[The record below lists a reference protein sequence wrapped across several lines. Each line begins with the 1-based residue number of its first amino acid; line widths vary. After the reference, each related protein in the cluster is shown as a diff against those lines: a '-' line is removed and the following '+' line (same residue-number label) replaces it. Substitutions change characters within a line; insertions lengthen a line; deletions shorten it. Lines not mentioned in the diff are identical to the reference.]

1 MNALLTRI
9 CFGSCIIATACVA
22 HAQHHDVFV
31 TRVGTQTGI
40 GAADVDNGAF
50 DLTTRVFEGVLV
62 ASASPPDYSRD
73 EPGFFALSSMAP
85 GGLFPSGASALPGN
99 TDVAFSFNTF
109 TVNGNSGNLFY
120 WDGAGAVDFQPVS
133 SFSMALNPAIVQ
145 TEAAGDLDFH
155 PDFELDDPSG
165 TPANGVYLVSVSA
178 QADGIGPSDP
188 VYFVWLADATIT
200 SDLIAEETEEDIEAG
215 LAFTYFEE
223 AAEYV
228 ESHVVIPEP
237 DSMALVALAL
247 GALAVSRKRRD

>member
-22 HAQHHDVFV
+22 QAQHHDVFV

-50 DLTTRVFEGVLV
+50 DLTTRVFEGLLV

-85 GGLFPSGASALPGN
+85 GGLFPSGATALSGGV
-99 TDVAFSFNTF
+99 DVTFSFNTF
-109 TVNGNSGNLFY
+109 TVNGNSGNLFF
-120 WDGAGAVDFQPVS
+120 WDGAGAVNFQPIS
-133 SFSMALNPAIVQ
+133 SFSMALNPGVVQ
-145 TEAAGDLDFH
+145 TGANGDLDFH

-165 TPANGVYLVSVSA
+165 TPANGVYLISLSA
-178 QADGIGPSDP
+178 QANGLDPSAP
-188 VYFVWLADATIT
+188 VYFVWLADASIT
-200 SDLIAEETEEDIEAG
+200 SGLIAEETEEDIEAG

-228 ESHVVIPEP
+228 ESQVVIPEP
-237 DSMALVALAL
+237 NSMVLVVFAL
-247 GALAVSRKRRD
+247 GGLAVIRRGRA